1 LDYTTLQD
9 DTLIRLVA
17 TGKTDA
23 LSALYDRYS
32 RLVFGL
38 ALNTI
43 GDEHLA
49 EEITQDVYMRV
60 WEKASSYKPEQGKV
74 VTWIASIA
82 RYRAID
88 LYRQRNVRPE
98 GHSVTWAEMEPLD
111 FPDKVDIEQ
120 EVEVAQ
126 RKQKVRMAMNQL
138 PVEQR
143 KALAL
148 AYFKGLSHQEIARE
162 LNEPLGTVKTRIRL
176 AMQKLRQLLES
187 ESIEQ

>member
-9 DTLIRLVA
+9 DILIHLVA
-17 TGKTDA
+17 AGKTEA
-23 LSALYDRYS
+23 LSVLYDRYA
-32 RLVFGL
+32 RLIFGL

-49 EEITQDVYMRV
+49 EEITQDVYVRV
-60 WEKASSYKPEQGKV
+60 WEKAASYKSEHGKV

-98 GHSVTWAEMEPLD
+98 GHSVRWAEAELPD

-120 EVEVAQ
+120 EVEMAQ
-126 RKQKVRMAMNQL
+126 RKQKVRLAMNQL

-148 AYFKGLSHQEIARE
+148 AYFQGLSHQEISRE
-162 LNEPLGTVKTRIRL
+162 LDEPLGTVKTRIRL

>member
-9 DTLIRLVA
+9 DSLIRLVA
-17 TGKTDA
+17 AGKSEA
-23 LSALYDRYS
+23 LSVLYDRYA

-49 EEITQDVYMRV
+49 EEITQDVYIRV
-60 WEKASSYKPEQGKV
+60 WEKAASYKPEQGKV
-74 VTWIASIA
+74 VTWLASIA

-88 LYRQRNVRPE
+88 LFRQRNVRPE
-98 GHSVTWAEMEPLD
+98 GHSMSWAVAEPLD
-111 FPDKVDIEQ
+111 LPDKVDVEQ
-120 EVEVAQ
+120 EVEFAQ

-148 AYFKGLSHQEIARE
+148 AYFQGLSHQEIARE

-176 AMQKLRQLLES
+176 AMQKLRHLLES
-187 ESIEQ
+187 ESVEQ